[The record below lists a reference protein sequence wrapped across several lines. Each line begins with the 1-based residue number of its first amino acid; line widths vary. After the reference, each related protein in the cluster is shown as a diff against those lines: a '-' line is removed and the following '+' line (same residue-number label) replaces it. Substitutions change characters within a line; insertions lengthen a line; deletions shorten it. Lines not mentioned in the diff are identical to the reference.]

1 MVIDL
6 IRASG
11 APGPSSYRW
20 YSRAGALPTVAARE
34 RVSGDV
40 RFSASI
46 CIPRAALPIT
56 TVSRTTL
63 WRRWGWTDWLRDGG
77 RPSCDPG
84 CDRRRLISGSPGVG
98 QALEHKEHRALAH
111 DEPAGA
117 FIKRIAPFRRKR
129 PHGKK
134 RRV

>member
-1 MVIDL
+1 M
-6 IRASG
+6 
-11 APGPSSYRW
+11 
-20 YSRAGALPTVAARE
+20 AARE

-98 QALEHKEHRALAH
+98 AWPNVPGADIGKPNLDVFTPKALMHDCIHANDAGFSAVFAALWEKYFAPRVLESRAKA
-111 DEPAGA
+111 DS
-117 FIKRIAPFRRKR
+117 
-129 PHGKK
+129 
-134 RRV
+134 